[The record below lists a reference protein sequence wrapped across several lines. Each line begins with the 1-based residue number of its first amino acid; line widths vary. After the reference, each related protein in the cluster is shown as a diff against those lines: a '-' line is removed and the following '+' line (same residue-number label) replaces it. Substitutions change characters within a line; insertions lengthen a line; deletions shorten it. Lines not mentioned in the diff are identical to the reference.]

1 MSYSNDPIKRDNEVQ
16 IEKGLLFF
24 QKFLLVSRWSRFLK
38 KNNLDKSLQ
47 NNVTPFA
54 IPTKKWKEANTEKQI
69 KENKWHNKRY
79 GMVRISEC
87 PTTKTNYNI
96 KASFTDKWKFFKPRE
111 TTKGDSNIFFDMTGK
126 SHFLKTTFQY
136 YW

>member
-54 IPTKKWKEANTEKQI
+54 NPTKKWKEANTEKQI
-69 KENKWHNKRY
+69 NQNKWYNKRY

-111 TTKGDSNIFFDMTGK
+111 TTKGDSNIFF
-126 SHFLKTTFQY
+126 
-136 YW
+136 